1 MNGTALRRDPIA
13 LRRSRDLSTSDPWEV
28 QR

>member
-1 MNGTALRRDPIA
+1 MNGTALRRDPNA
-13 LRRSRDLSTSDPWEV
+13 LRRSYDLSTVDPWEA